1 MSLKLRLQWTADLRE
16 ALAVSVMKREKL
28 WKKFPVVS
36 HDTELRAALWAEVA
50 DELTEQFGVYI
61 DTEEMKKTWKNL
73 KDNYWRIRKMYE
85 SDPLKPRVWRFYQCL
100 RFLERVNIDE
110 SKLNIHQPKPSSSKG
125 NSIDTRISQIL
136 VEARQ
141 MQEHDHDGSGQVSS
155 SEGDS
160 NQGNDRKRIR
170 KHPFRVHMNPS
181 LVQISIPEIDRY
193 INTRQKSSEG
203 VEIYSIPAEH
213 IEDALTVE
221 LSEIWRETE
230 AEYMEYIEQRLDDQT
245 TSKQVEPD
253 QQAPHG
259 LNRETDHRLEKVGS
273 SRNSRKRCVGCYQDL
288 AMRED
293 SATAGKR
300 AKRVNTRSDAK
311 VNDALPTPDVEH
323 LAKYDTR
330 SPLGEQREA
339 KLLELVQSTSERT
352 HLSDDLCLAVA
363 SCASNLRG
371 VYHQAA
377 LSIFVKERLPPGQ
390 LQALVEA
397 YDNFVYG
404 QRPNKDVILRVIK
417 ACDPKEQSA
426 FATLFTILQ
435 NHGDKLQMHRP
446 EDLCTLK
453 GSKTFSEKEIVNA
466 IMMEERIRELMAIA
480 EGNKPMDDEAR
491 NLVIIC
497 ATKLR
502 GVFHQAALTLFIK
515 QDMPSGRL
523 QTLLDAYD
531 DFVYSNLPNKESIS
545 KVINV
550 CEPSKQDAFEAF
562 FKILERDDEVRDL
575 LILRRADDRWA
586 QIDLEARK
594 NIDLI
599 FAKRNEKD
607 QDTKLSMERRTS
619 STSPQSENETRR
631 RLRRKRKPDTEP
643 TIEIREENPRELLKA
658 LKAVERQVKEHSSAL
673 ESTKALLDMVEP
685 GDDETREELETTLKS
700 IVDMYQKAIIH
711 EQALDQ
717 RMKELRARP
726 KPKVDQKMIELQQH
740 ERLYTTRSRR
750 STRFRGSMQES
761 SLQSA
766 DANELFTGPI
776 KTESRR

>member
-245 TSKQVEPD
+245 TSKQ
-253 QQAPHG
+253 
-259 LNRETDHRLEKVGS
+259 
-273 SRNSRKRCVGCYQDL
+273 
-288 AMRED
+288 
-293 SATAGKR
+293 
-300 AKRVNTRSDAK
+300 SDAK